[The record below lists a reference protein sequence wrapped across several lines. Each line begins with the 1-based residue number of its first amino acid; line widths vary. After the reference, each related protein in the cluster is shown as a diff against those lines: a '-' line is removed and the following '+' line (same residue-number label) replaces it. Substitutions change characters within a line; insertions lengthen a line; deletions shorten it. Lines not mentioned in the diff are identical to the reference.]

1 MDDRAPSAYF
11 GRHDKISA
19 QQGYRHFGKIKIE
32 LNSRADE
39 EGASQ
44 KFANVP
50 AARWEIKRRQTEDD
64 QCDEKCGDHFPTGF
78 IALPSFGPMMA
89 LSLASG

>member
-1 MDDRAPSAYF
+1 MDDRAPPTNF
-11 GRHDKISA
+11 GCHDKISA
-19 QQGYRHFGKIKIE
+19 QQRHRHFGKIKIE

-50 AARWEIKRRQTEDD
+50 AARCEIKRRQTEDN
-64 QCDEKCGDHFPTGF
+64 QCDEKCGDHIP
-78 IALPSFGPMMA
+78 
-89 LSLASG
+89 